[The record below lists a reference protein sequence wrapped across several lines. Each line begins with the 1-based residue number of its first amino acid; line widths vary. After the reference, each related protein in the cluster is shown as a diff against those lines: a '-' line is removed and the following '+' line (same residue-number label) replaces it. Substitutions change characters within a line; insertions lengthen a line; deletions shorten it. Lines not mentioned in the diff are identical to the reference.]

1 MSKKRSGEF
10 SYDEAMRELQAIVNS
25 LQHDAIKIDDLAQNV
40 KRASELIKLCRE
52 KLHQT
57 EKEIQNLNDDADVLD

>member
-10 SYDEAMRELQAIVNS
+10 SYDEAMRELQTIVNS

-57 EKEIQNLNDDADVLD
+57 EKEIQNLNDDSDVLD

>member
-10 SYDEAMRELQAIVNS
+10 SYDEAMRELQTIVNS

>member
-1 MSKKRSGEF
+1 MSKKKSGEF
-10 SYDEAMRELQAIVNS
+10 SYDEAMRELQTIVNS
-25 LQHDAIKIDDLAQNV
+25 LQHDAIKIDDLGQNV

-57 EKEIQNLNDDADVLD
+57 EKEIQNLNDDADGSE

>member
-1 MSKKRSGEF
+1 MSKKKNGEF
-10 SYDEAMRELQAIVNS
+10 SYDEAMRELQTIVNS

-57 EKEIQNLNDDADVLD
+57 EKEIQNLNDDADVSE

>member
-10 SYDEAMRELQAIVNS
+10 SYDEAMRELQTIVNS

-57 EKEIQNLNDDADVLD
+57 EKEIQNLNDDVDVLD

>member
-1 MSKKRSGEF
+1 MSKKKSGEF
-10 SYDEAMRELQAIVNS
+10 SYDEAMRELQTIVNS

-57 EKEIQNLNDDADVLD
+57 EKEIQNLNDDSDVLD